1 MDNVIK
7 SLICMLVQFA
17 LVMVSHF
24 SAYVDQCV
32 LMAAALQQQKVSNGF
47 CIAVL
52 TFYMYIFS
60 GLDSWP

>member
-1 MDNVIK
+1 
-7 SLICMLVQFA
+7 MLVQFA

-52 TFYMYIFS
+52 TIYMYIFS